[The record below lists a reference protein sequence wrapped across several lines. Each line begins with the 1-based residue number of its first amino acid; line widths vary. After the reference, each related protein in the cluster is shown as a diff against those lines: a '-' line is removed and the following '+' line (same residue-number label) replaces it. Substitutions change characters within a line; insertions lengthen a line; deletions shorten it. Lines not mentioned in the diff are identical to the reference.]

1 MNIVNFNFLPYVDS
15 NAKELS
21 INFPYLVFNQNNTD
35 KYIKKGQLP
44 PNLTSDKN
52 IVLSENISILVES
65 NLLTDKT
72 ANVLKVNNRLYEFLT
87 IGDYVVA
94 FVHLEEV
101 QNSVQVV
108 ALNNV
113 ETTQREVKKV
123 LDRIKEDTEEIKD
136 NTASID
142 NKLTTTNE
150 KLEVIKTNTNVT
162 NNKLDTTNSKLDN
175 VNTKLGIL
183 STESTQLENKNIL
196 KSVDNKLST
205 VASKLDDINS
215 NIGGG
220 GGGTAQT
227 SATESTQ
234 LENKKLLTN
243 IDGTLVATESEIQT
257 HARDNKSALSSVNS
271 NISSS
276 NSYLSS
282 ISGKVATENTLN
294 TIKNTVNTMNT
305 NVSNIYSRVAT
316 ETSLNTVKNTL
327 NTVNTNISNINSKV
341 STETT
346 LKAVQSLLTDI
357 KNKIGSGSGGG
368 GGGVKSVQ
376 FGSIPSFN
384 RDVLTQR
391 IKISPINGKKS
402 VCIIQA
408 SGVGTYGQANYR
420 LPSGLPCV
428 FQGFITSG
436 SSTTSTEFYL
446 SRPNYDNMTALTGL
460 IGSWQVIEYY

>member
-142 NKLTTTNE
+142 NKLTTTN
-150 KLEVIKTNTNVT
+150 
-162 NNKLDTTNSKLDN
+162 NKLDTTNSKLDN

-243 IDGTLVATESEIQT
+243 IDGTLVATESELQT
-257 HARDNKSALSSVNS
+257 HARDNKNGLYTLNNS
-271 NISSS
+271 ITGTNNYL
-276 NSYLSS
+276 NS
-282 ISGKVATENTLN
+282 IVGKVATE
-294 TIKNTVNTMNT
+294 
-305 NVSNIYSRVAT
+305 S
-316 ETSLNTVKNTL
+316 SLNTVKNTL
-327 NTVNTNISNINSKV
+327 NSVNSTVSSINSKV
-341 STETT
+341 STENT

-357 KNKIGSGSGGG
+357 KNKIGSTSGGVG
-368 GGGVKSVQ
+368 GGIKSVQ
-376 FGSIPSFN
+376 RGKYYNNFTSSVPAPVKINISAVNPAKSFILINTGVTGFYTVLSTNSIDVYLYN
-384 RDVLTQR
+384 RPTVAGTIVL
-391 IKISPINGKKS
+391 
-402 VCIIQA
+402 
-408 SGVGTYGQANYR
+408 
-420 LPSGLPCV
+420 
-428 FQGFITSG
+428 
-436 SSTTSTEFYL
+436 
-446 SRPNYDNMTALTGL
+446 D
-460 IGSWQVIEYY
+460 WQVVEFN

>member
-21 INFPYLVFNQNNTD
+21 TNFPYLVFNQNNTD

-44 PNLTSDKN
+44 AVLTSDKD
-52 IVLSENISILVES
+52 ILISENISILVES

-87 IGDYVVA
+87 IGNYVVA
-94 FVHLEEV
+94 FVHLEEI
-101 QNSVQVV
+101 QNNVQVV

-220 GGGTAQT
+220 GGGGTAQT

-243 IDGTLVATESEIQT
+243 IDGTLVATESELQT
-257 HARDNKSALSSVNS
+257 HARDNKAGLNSVNNS
-271 NISSS
+271 ISSS
-276 NSYLSS
+276 NTYLSS
-282 ISGKVATENTLN
+282 ISGKVATEST
-294 TIKNTVNTMNT
+294 
-305 NVSNIYSRVAT
+305 
-316 ETSLNTVKNTL
+316 LNTVKNTL

-346 LKAVQSLLTDI
+346 LKAVQSLLTEI

-368 GGGVKSVQ
+368 GVGGVVKRILRGVAQ
-376 FGSIPSFN
+376 PPIDGNPFNVSISAVNPNKTMVFLGAN
-384 RDVLTQR
+384 Y
-391 IKISPINGKKS
+391 
-402 VCIIQA
+402 A
-408 SGVGTYGQANYR
+408 VGNNTTYGSFFGV
-420 LPSGLPCV
+420 PGVTGS
-428 FQGFITSG
+428 FFIIVHNK
-436 SSTTSTEFYL
+436 SSAL
-446 SRPNYDNMTALTGL
+446 SYVGNGYITWTL
-460 IGSWQVIEYY
+460 IEYY

>member
-1 MNIVNFNFLPYVDS
+1 MNIVSFNFLPYVDS

-21 INFPYLVFNQNNTD
+21 TNFPYLVFNQNNTD

-44 PNLTSDKN
+44 AVLTSDKD
-52 IVLSENISILVES
+52 ILLSENISILVES

-87 IGDYVVA
+87 IGNYVVA
-94 FVHLEEV
+94 FVHLEEI
-101 QNSVQVV
+101 QNNVQVV

-316 ETSLNTVKNTL
+316 ESSLNTVKNTL

-368 GGGVKSVQ
+368 GGGVRSVQ
-376 FGSIPSFN
+376 YGSITSFSGTSMTVN
-384 RDVLTQR
+384 
-391 IKISPINGKKS
+391 INAVNPKKS
-402 VCIIQA
+402 MCIVQ
-408 SGVGTYGQANYR
+408 STGVGVYGSATYKI
-420 LPSGLPCV
+420 PIGLPCV
-428 FQGFITSG
+428 FRGFN
-436 SSTTSTEFYL
+436 STTSATSFYL
-446 SRPNYDNMTALTGL
+446 QRPDYRGATGGADI
-460 IGSWQVIEYY
+460 IGSWQVIEFN